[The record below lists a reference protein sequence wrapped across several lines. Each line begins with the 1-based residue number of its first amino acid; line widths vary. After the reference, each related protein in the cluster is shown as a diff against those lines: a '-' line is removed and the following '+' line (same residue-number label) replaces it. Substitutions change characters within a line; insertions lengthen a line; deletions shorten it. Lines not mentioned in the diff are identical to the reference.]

1 MKLPKI
7 ILLGSLALFVAIGI
21 AAGVKKF
28 SSSTSKAVEQQIA
41 LKPPKPLSVS
51 KPTIQESGDLP
62 AVNRVNE
69 LFTIGDRKLPIVE
82 TISYEST
89 VPWLK
94 GRPAWIGD
102 YASFYSTSRH
112 FIARSLNGKADY
124 FTQKVSPGKLF
135 NVFRKDKNFQFYL
148 LADLSRCKMAF
159 YYIDLDAN
167 ERVLLK
173 TYRIGV
179 GKKNETGNLTPVGRY
194 QLGDKI
200 AVYKPGIMDL
210 FHDKQ
215 VEMIRVFGTRWLP
228 FGKEL
233 SKGTPPAKGLGI
245 HGAPWDF
252 NKKENKWVELR
263 KSVGVYE
270 SDGCIRLTYEDIE
283 ELFSI
288 VITKPTVIDIV
299 NHFKEA
305 QLPGVEVV
313 SPKQ

>member
-1 MKLPKI
+1 LKFPRIL
-7 ILLGSLALFVAIGI
+7 LLGSLALFLVIG
-21 AAGVKKF
+21 ASAGIKKF
-28 SSSTSKAVEQQIA
+28 SKPKELTEKKAV
-41 LKPPKPLSVS
+41 LPPPKALSVS
-51 KPTIQESGDLP
+51 KPTLKESGDLP
-62 AVNRVNE
+62 AVNRISE
-69 LFTIGDRKLPIVE
+69 LFDTKGSKLPIVE

-102 YASFYSTSRH
+102 YASYYSTSRH

-148 LADLSRCKMAF
+148 LVDLSLCKMAF

-173 TYRIGV
+173 TYRVGL
-179 GKKNETGNLTPVGRY
+179 GKKNELGNLTPVGRY

-200 AVYKPGIMDL
+200 AVYKPGIMGL

-228 FGKEL
+228 FGRSLGPET
-233 SKGTPPAKGLGI
+233 SSVKGLGI
-245 HGAPWDF
+245 HGAAWDF
-252 NKKENKWVELR
+252 NKKENRWVELR
-263 KSVGVYE
+263 QSVGTYE
-270 SDGCIRLTYEDIE
+270 SDGCIRLAYEDME

-288 VITKPTVIDIV
+288 VITKPTVVDIV
-299 NHFKEA
+299 GHFKEA
-305 QLPGVEVV
+305 HLPGVEVM
-313 SPKQ
+313 SPKL

>member
-1 MKLPKI
+1 
-7 ILLGSLALFVAIGI
+7 V

-28 SSSTSKAVEQQIA
+28 SVSASKTVEQA
-41 LKPPKPLSVS
+41 APRPLSAS

-62 AVNRVNE
+62 SVKRVGE
-69 LFTIGDRKLPIVE
+69 LFATEGRKLPIVE
-82 TISYEST
+82 TIAYESA

-94 GRPAWIGD
+94 GRPAWLGD
-102 YASFYSTSRH
+102 YASYYSTSRH

-124 FTQKVSPGKLF
+124 FMQKVSPGKRF

-173 TYRIGV
+173 TYKIGI
-179 GKKNETGNLTPVGRY
+179 GKKNLTPPLTPIGRY

-200 AVYKPGIMDL
+200 AVYKPGTMGL
-210 FHDKQ
+210 FHGKQ
-215 VEMIRVFGTRWLP
+215 VEMVRVFGTRWLP

-233 SKGTPPAKGLGI
+233 GSGAPSAKGLGI
-245 HGAPWDF
+245 HGVPWDF
-252 NKKENKWVELR
+252 KENEWVELR
-263 KSVGVYE
+263 ESIGRSE
-270 SDGCIRLTYEDIE
+270 SDGSIRLVHEDME

-288 VITKPTVIDIV
+288 VITKPTVVDIV
-299 NHFKEA
+299 NNIKEA
-305 QLPGVEVV
+305 QLPGMEVV
-313 SPKQ
+313 SPK